1 MSFIKKYKRHL
12 ITSALPYANGPL
24 HIGHIA
30 GAYLPADTY
39 VRFLRLKGEDVVFVC
54 GSDEHGAA
62 ITIRAQKE
70 GVTPKQIIDKYHVL
84 MRDAFEK
91 FGMSFDIYH
100 RTSEQLHHETSQD
113 FFKVMHERGQFEV
126 QESEQY
132 YDEEASQFLAD
143 RYIIGT
149 CPKCGHDKAYG
160 DQCEKCGSS
169 LSPLDLINPK
179 STISGKPPVLKKTKH
194 WFLPL
199 NKHEG
204 WVREWLV
211 NGILN
216 GKPHHD
222 ANDWKHNVM
231 GQCKSWL
238 DGGLQ
243 PRAMTR
249 DLDWGVKVP
258 LPESEAKGKVLYV
271 WLDAPIGYVSATKQW
286 ALDNGKNWEDY
297 WKSEDSRLVHFI
309 GKDNIVFHCIIFP
322 IILSCYPNFVLP
334 ENVPA
339 NEFLNL
345 EGDKLSTSRN
355 WAVWLHE
362 YLEEFPDKQDVLRY
376 VLNSISPETK
386 DSEFTWKD
394 FQARNNNELADI
406 FGNFVKRVVDLTH
419 RYFEGKVLDLG
430 ELSPLDKEVMN
441 KFAEITQKVE
451 EALWQYRFRDAQ
463 FEMMN
468 LARLGNKYLA
478 DTEPWKLY
486 KTNPKAVETILH
498 IGLQLT
504 TNLAIL
510 AKPFLPNTAQKLEN
524 MLNVSDLKWE
534 QAGKTD
540 ILKVGH
546 IIGTSSVLFDKIED
560 AKIEAQ
566 IEKLQKSKVA
576 NQPATPLKEVTS
588 FEDFQ
593 KMDIRIGTIL
603 TAEKLKKSKK
613 LLLLKVDT
621 GIDQRT
627 VVSGIGEYYQPE
639 EVVGKQVTLLA
650 NLAPREIMGYRSE
663 GMILMAEDK
672 DGTLSFVSPDKK
684 INNGGTV
691 R

>member
-126 QESEQY
+126 QESELY